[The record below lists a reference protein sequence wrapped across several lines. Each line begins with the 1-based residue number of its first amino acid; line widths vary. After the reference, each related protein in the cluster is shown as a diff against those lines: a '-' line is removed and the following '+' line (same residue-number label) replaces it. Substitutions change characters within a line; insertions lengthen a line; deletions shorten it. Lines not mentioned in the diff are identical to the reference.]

1 MRLAMRS
8 ILHSLR
14 FTWSL
19 FLLAWLFLCLSCSS
33 TPRACDTREW
43 KEAKEGHRVLATT
56 AMIGDIVSR
65 IGGESIHCLTLICG
79 ELDPHSYQL
88 VKGDDE
94 KLALAEA
101 IFCNGLGLE
110 HGPSLAEALR
120 DHPLAYPVGDYIAK
134 QHPEQILY
142 VDKQI
147 DPHIWMD
154 VSLWSQMIPY
164 VRERLIALD
173 PEHREDFIKN
183 SQTLMQEML
192 KAHQEIQELM
202 AQVPP
207 EKRYIVTSHDAFQY
221 FTRAYLA
228 TEQERKEGGWEAR
241 FAAPEGLAPESQVSA
256 RDIQIILQHL
266 LQYHIQVLFPESNLN
281 RDALRKIV
289 QAAEEK
295 GLHVHLADVA
305 LYGDAMGPTG
315 SQGETYMGM
324 LRHNA
329 EVIKRFLMGERP

>member
-1 MRLAMRS
+1 MRFFNA
-8 ILHSLR
+8 
-14 FTWSL
+14 L
-19 FLLAWLFLCLSCSS
+19 FALLLFFCIGCSNS
-33 TPRACDTREW
+33 SSACNTREW
-43 KEAKEGHRVLATT
+43 KDATDGHRVLATT
-56 AMIGDIVSR
+56 AMIGNIVAR
-65 IGGESIHCLTLICG
+65 IGGDSIHCLTLICG

-120 DHPLAYPVGDYIAK
+120 DNPKAYAVGDYIAN
-134 QHPEQILY
+134 QYPEEILY
-142 VDKQI
+142 VDRQI

-164 VRERLIALD
+164 VKDTLIRLD
-173 PEHREDFIKN
+173 PQHEALYTQN
-183 SQTLMQEML
+183 SEQLMKEM
-192 KAHQEIQELM
+192 KQAHEEIQMLL
-202 AQVPP
+202 AKVPP

-228 TEQERKEGGWEAR
+228 TEQERLHGGWEVR

-256 RDIQIILQHL
+256 RDIQMILQHL

-289 QAAEEK
+289 QAAGDN
-295 GLHVHLADVA
+295 GLQVHLADVA
-305 LYGDAMGPTG
+305 LYGDAMGPKG
-315 SQGETYMGM
+315 SEGETYMGM

-329 EVIKRFLMGERP
+329 QVIYRFLMGVS

>member
-1 MRLAMRS
+1 MRLSSFLRVLS
-8 ILHSLR
+8 SLMCVIV
-14 FTWSL
+14 
-19 FLLAWLFLCLSCSS
+19 LCLACSS
-33 TPRACDTREW
+33 VPSACNTRAW

-65 IGGESIHCLTLICG
+65 IGGQSIHCLTLICG

-120 DHPLAYPVGDYIAK
+120 DSPLAYAVGDYIAK
-134 QHPEQILY
+134 EHPQQILY
-142 VDKQI
+142 ADHQI

-164 VRERLIALD
+164 VRDCLIRID
-173 PEHREDFIKN
+173 PEHRAVFMRN
-183 SQTLMQEML
+183 SQELMEEMGQT
-192 KAHQEIQELM
+192 HREIQERL
-202 AQVPP
+202 AKIPE

-228 TEQERKEGGWEAR
+228 TPKERLEGGWEAR
-241 FAAPEGLAPESQVSA
+241 FAAPEGLAPEAQVSA
-256 RDIQIILQHL
+256 RDIDMILRHL
-266 LQYHIQVLFPESNLN
+266 LQYRIQVLFPESNLN
-281 RDALRKIV
+281 RDVLRKIV
-289 QAAEEK
+289 QAGREN
-295 GLHVHLADVA
+295 GLEVRLADIA
-305 LYGDAMGPTG
+305 LYGDAMGPKG
-315 SQGETYMGM
+315 SLGETYLGM

-329 EVIKRFLMGERP
+329 AVIEHFLMGAS

>member
-1 MRLAMRS
+1 MRHVM
-8 ILHSLR
+8 
-14 FTWSL
+14 SL
-19 FLLAWLFLCLSCSS
+19 FILCVLFTCCISCSS
-33 TPRACDTREW
+33 SSSACNTREW
-43 KEAKEGHRVLATT
+43 KETTDGHRVLATT
-56 AMIGDIVSR
+56 AMIGNIVSR
-65 IGGESIHCLTLICG
+65 IGGKSIHCLTLICG

-134 QHPEQILY
+134 EHFEQILY
-142 VDKQI
+142 VDRQI

-154 VSLWSQMIPY
+154 VSLWSRMIPY
-164 VRERLIALD
+164 VRDRLIALA
-173 PEHREDFIKN
+173 PEHRDEYMKN
-183 SQTLMQEML
+183 SEVLTQEMQHM
-192 KAHQEIQELM
+192 HQEIQELL

-228 TEQERKEGGWEAR
+228 TPKERLDGGWEAR

-256 RDIQIILQHL
+256 RDIQMILEHL
-266 LQYHIQVLFPESNLN
+266 LRYHIQVLFPESNLN

-289 QAAEEK
+289 QAAREN
-295 GLHVHLADVA
+295 GLEVRLADVA
-305 LYGDAMGPTG
+305 LYGDAMGPPG
-315 SQGETYMGM
+315 SEGATYMGM
-324 LRHNA
+324 LHHNA
-329 EVIKRFLMGERP
+329 AVIYRFLMGAS

>member
-1 MRLAMRS
+1 MRLFHLVVS
-8 ILHSLR
+8 
-14 FTWSL
+14 FL
-19 FLLAWLFLCLSCSS
+19 FLVCAGCKSAPSACS
-33 TPRACDTREW
+33 TREW
-43 KEAKEGHRVLATT
+43 KEATDGHRVLATT
-56 AMIGDIVSR
+56 AMIGDIVTR
-65 IGGESIHCLTLICG
+65 IGGDSIHCLTLICG

-120 DHPLAYPVGDYIAK
+120 DSPKAYAVGDYIADK
-134 QHPEQILY
+134 HPEEILY
-142 VDKQI
+142 IDRQM

-164 VRERLIALD
+164 IRDTLIQID
-173 PEHREDFIKN
+173 PQHEAIFRQN
-183 SQTLMQEML
+183 SQELMHEMQEE
-192 KAHQEIQELM
+192 HQKIQELL

-228 TEQERKEGGWEAR
+228 TEQERLRGGWEAR

-256 RDIQIILQHL
+256 RDIQMILQHL

-289 QAAEEK
+289 QAAKEK
-295 GLHVHLADVA
+295 GLNVQLADVA
-305 LYGDAMGPTG
+305 LYGDAMGPKG
-315 SQGETYMGM
+315 SEGETYMGM

-329 EVIKRFLMGERP
+329 QVVYRFLMGAS